1 MNGFKPAEI
10 KARNGKK
17 ANSKVVNSREIG
29 PSDSMFKL
37 KNKDEEIS
45 GDASGGQNSRQDIA
59 KHFLLL
65 ENLREIAEGAES
77 HHSGAYGKTCDF
89 KLNGV
94 RLRDE
99 NAAINNII

>member
-45 GDASGGQNSRQDIA
+45 SDASGGQNSR
-59 KHFLLL
+59 
-65 ENLREIAEGAES
+65 
-77 HHSGAYGKTCDF
+77 
-89 KLNGV
+89 
-94 RLRDE
+94 
-99 NAAINNII
+99 

>member
-10 KARNGKK
+10 KARNDKK

-45 GDASGGQNSRQDIA
+45 GDASGGQNSR
-59 KHFLLL
+59 
-65 ENLREIAEGAES
+65 
-77 HHSGAYGKTCDF
+77 
-89 KLNGV
+89 
-94 RLRDE
+94 
-99 NAAINNII
+99 